1 MTMNTQSNTFEA
13 SEESAIGAMLPHLPT
28 IIFQR
33 KWLLLI
39 PTLVGLIIGVALAFL
54 LPVTYQSKA
63 TLLVEAPLLP
73 EDVASDASS
82 AEIIDQRMARIRQ
95 EVLSRSQLID
105 LINRNSLYQTELRIK
120 TFSEVIEKMRGA
132 IQIEPVSGNIQ
143 ASGNGRQSTIAFS
156 ISFNYAE
163 PVKAQAVL
171 QAITQQIQQIN
182 STTQSEQA
190 ANMVQFLT
198 DQTEELSQQIS
209 ALEGQILAIKARNG
223 TALAAGSGGIFSSP
237 DMIQSQIIQIE
248 QTNSQLRSQR
258 NLAKTTSDRDPGVQA
273 AESAL
278 ATLRATYTET
288 HPDVILAK
296 RRLEEAKQLAKTREA
311 ELPIDRASTIDDQIA
326 FNNRQIAQLRGALS
340 VANSSVSAAR
350 QAPVVQGQVA
360 QLQEKLDGL
369 NAQYQRAAVQLRAA
383 RAGKR
388 ADDEQQGERL
398 RMLESPTIPEK
409 PISPNRPLLVSAGLG
424 LGAMFGVAVIMLL
437 EIVNRP
443 IRHVMT
449 VTKTIGEPPLV
460 VIPTIYAPG
469 ERGIGFLSSLW
480 PKGGNKNDDDDDDD

>member
-1 MTMNTQSNTFEA
+1 MTMNTQSNNFESA
-13 SEESAIGAMLPHLPT
+13 EDSAIGAMLPHLPT

-33 KWLLLI
+33 KWLLII
-39 PTLVGLIIGVALAFL
+39 PTVVGLIIGVALAFL
-54 LPVTYQSKA
+54 LPVTFQSKA
-63 TLLVEAPLLP
+63 VLLVEAPLLP
-73 EDVASDASS
+73 EEVASDASS
-82 AEIIDQRMARIRQ
+82 VEIIDQRMARIRQ

-120 TFSEVIEKMRGA
+120 TYSEVIEKMRNA

-156 ISFNYAE
+156 ISFDYAE

-171 QAITQQIQQIN
+171 QSITQQIQQIN
-182 STTQSEQA
+182 SSTQSEQA
-190 ANMVQFLT
+190 TNMVQFLT
-198 DQTEELSQQIS
+198 DQTEELQTQIS
-209 ALEGQILAIKARNG
+209 GLEGQILAIKSRNG
-223 TALAAGSGGIFSSP
+223 QALASAGGGIYSSP

-248 QTNSQLRSQR
+248 QTNAQLKAQR
-258 NLAKTTSDRDPGVQA
+258 DLSKTTADRDPGVQA
-273 AESAL
+273 AESNL
-278 ATLRATYTET
+278 AALRATYTES
-288 HPDVILAK
+288 HPDVVLAK
-296 RRLEEAKQLAKTREA
+296 RRLEEAKQLAKTREND
-311 ELPIDRASTIDDQIA
+311 LPISRSSTYDDQIA
-326 FNNRQIAQLRGALS
+326 FNNRQIAQLRGALG
-340 VANSSVSAAR
+340 VANSTAAAAR
-350 QAPVVQGQVA
+350 QAPVVQSQVS

-398 RMLESPTIPEK
+398 RMLESPTTPEK
-409 PISPNRPLLVSAGLG
+409 PISPNRPMLISAGLG
-424 LGAMFGVAVIMLL
+424 LGAMFGIAIIMLL

-469 ERGIGFLSSLW
+469 ERGMGILSSLW
-480 PKGGNKNDDDDDDD
+480 PKGGKDDDDDDD

>member
-1 MTMNTQSNTFEA
+1 MTMNTQSNNFESA
-13 SEESAIGAMLPHLPT
+13 EDSAIGAMLPHLPT

-33 KWLLLI
+33 KWLLII
-39 PTLVGLIIGVALAFL
+39 PTVVGLIIGVALAFL
-54 LPVTYQSKA
+54 LPVTFQSKA
-63 TLLVEAPLLP
+63 VLLVEAPLLP
-73 EDVASDASS
+73 EEVASDASS
-82 AEIIDQRMARIRQ
+82 VEIIDQRMARIRQ

-120 TFSEVIEKMRGA
+120 TYSEVIEKMRNA

-171 QAITQQIQQIN
+171 QSITQQIQQIN
-182 STTQSEQA
+182 SSTQSEQA
-190 ANMVQFLT
+190 TNMVQFLT
-198 DQTEELSQQIS
+198 DQTEELQTQIS
-209 ALEGQILAIKARNG
+209 GLEGQILAIKSRNG
-223 TALAAGSGGIFSSP
+223 GALAAGAGGIYSSP

-248 QTNSQLRSQR
+248 QTNAQLKAQR
-258 NLAKTTSDRDPGVQA
+258 DLSKTTADRDPGVQA
-273 AESAL
+273 AESNL
-278 ATLRATYTET
+278 AALRATYTES
-288 HPDVILAK
+288 HPDVVLAK
-296 RRLEEAKQLAKTREA
+296 RRLEEAKQLAKTREND
-311 ELPIDRASTIDDQIA
+311 LPISRSSTYDDQIA
-326 FNNRQIAQLRGALS
+326 FNNRQIAQLRGALGA
-340 VANSSVSAAR
+340 ANSTAAAAR
-350 QAPVVQGQVA
+350 QAPVVQSQVS

-398 RMLESPTIPEK
+398 RMLESPTTPEK
-409 PISPNRPLLVSAGLG
+409 PISPNRPMLISAGLG
-424 LGAMFGVAVIMLL
+424 LGAMFGIAIIMLL

-469 ERGIGFLSSLW
+469 ERGMGILSSLW
-480 PKGGNKNDDDDDDD
+480 PKGGKDDDDDDD

>member
-1 MTMNTQSNTFEA
+1 MNTQSTNFEA
-13 SEESAIGAMLPHLPT
+13 TEESAIGAMLPHLPT

-33 KWLLLI
+33 KWLLII
-39 PTLVGLIIGVALAFL
+39 PTTVGLIVGVALAFL
-54 LPVTYQSKA
+54 LPVTFQSKA

-73 EDVASDASS
+73 EEVASDASS
-82 AEIIDQRMARIRQ
+82 VEIIDQRMARIRQ
-95 EVLSRSQLID
+95 EVLSRTQLID

-120 TFSEVIEKMRGA
+120 TYSEVIEKMRNS

-156 ISFNYAE
+156 ISFDYAE

-171 QAITQQIQQIN
+171 QSITNQIQQIN
-182 STTQSEQA
+182 SSTQSEQA
-190 ANMVQFLT
+190 TNMVQFLT
-198 DQTEELSQQIS
+198 DQTEELQTQIS
-209 ALEGQILAIKARNG
+209 ALEGQILDIKSRNG
-223 TALAAGSGGIFSSP
+223 SALAAGTGGYVSSP
-237 DMIQSQIIQIE
+237 DLIQSQIIQIE
-248 QTNSQLRSQR
+248 QANAQLKSQR
-258 NLAKTTSDRDPGVQA
+258 DLAKTTADRDPGVQA
-273 AESAL
+273 AEANL

-296 RRLEEAKQLAKTREA
+296 RRLEEAKQLAKSREND
-311 ELPIDRASTIDDQIA
+311 LPIDRASTIDNQIA
-326 FNNRQIAQLRGALS
+326 FNNRQIATLRGSLGA
-340 VANSSVSAAR
+340 ANSSVSAAR
-350 QAPVVQGQVA
+350 QAPVVQAQVA

-369 NAQYQRAAVQLRAA
+369 NSQYQRAAIQLRAA

-398 RMLESPTIPEK
+398 RMLESPTTPEK
-409 PISPNRPLLVSAGLG
+409 PISPNRPMLISAGLG
-424 LGAMFGVAVIMLL
+424 LGAMFGIAVIMLL

-469 ERGIGFLSSLW
+469 ERGSGILASLW
-480 PKGGNKNDDDDDDD
+480 PKGGKKDDDDDDD